1 MAKISRECIKTVVAL
16 FVAACVGL
24 AVLTGYRGKL
34 SAVDKGG
41 ERTYYLHSAS
51 SQAAMKGEITFD
63 ELFCVY
69 GESVAFV
76 DVGRVDEK
84 RTRALKALQ
93 ERGVCILFEETV
105 DGVWSVYGY
114 LPSLYEPVLIKGEQ
128 VNLHIA
134 ISKTRMVVGSPIVF
148 GGY

>member
-1 MAKISRECIKTVVAL
+1 MAKISGECIKTVVAIV
-16 FVAACVGL
+16 VAACVGL
-24 AVLTGYRGKL
+24 AVLSGYRGKL
-34 SAVDKGG
+34 FDVGKDG

-51 SQAAMKGEITFD
+51 SQATMKRDISLD

-76 DVGRVDEK
+76 DEGLVDERK
-84 RTRALKALQ
+84 AKALKELQ
-93 ERGVCILFEETV
+93 ECGAMVLFEETV

-114 LPSLYEPVLIKGEQ
+114 LPSLYEPVVVKGEK

-134 ISKTRMVVGSPIVF
+134 ISKTRTVVGSPIVF